1 MSRFL
6 LRRLGWSLLVLWF
19 VMTATFAI
27 TYVLPVDPVR
37 SMLGPHADPQTIE
50 QVRKN
55 LHLDDP
61 LLEQYAFYVGR
72 VAHGDLG
79 TSFRLARPVTQI
91 IGGALWPTVQLALA
105 ALFLQIVIGV
115 PLGILAATRRNRPAD
130 TIAQVIALL
139 GQSAPT
145 FFLGPLLIYLL
156 AYKAGVFPISG
167 YGEHGVADRL
177 WHIFLPALT
186 LAAGGTALYTRI
198 VRSDLIETLGEDY
211 VRTARA
217 KGLPTSRVLVHHA
230 LRNALLPLVTLVALD
245 LGTLLGGA
253 VVTEF
258 IFGWPG
264 IGREAVLGIFNLDL
278 PVILGV
284 VLFAATA
291 IVVVNLLVDLVYAW
305 LDPRVRLE

>member
-6 LRRLGWSLLVLWF
+6 VRRLGWSLLVIWF
-19 VMTATFAI
+19 VVSATFAI
-27 TYVLPVDPVR
+27 TYVLPADPVL
-37 SMLGPHADPQTIE
+37 SILGPHADPGTIE

-61 LLEQYAFYVGR
+61 VPTQYALFLGR
-72 VAHGDLG
+72 VVHGDLG
-79 TSFRLARPVTQI
+79 TSFRLARPVSEV
-91 IGGALWPTVQLALA
+91 IGNALWPTVQLALA
-105 ALFLQIVIGV
+105 ALLLQIVIGV
-115 PLGILAATRRNRPAD
+115 PLGGLAATRRNRPAD
-130 TIAQVIALL
+130 SLAQVLALL

-156 AYKAGVFPISG
+156 AYKTGLFPISG
-167 YGEHGVADRL
+167 YGEGLLDRL
-177 WHIFLPALT
+177 WHLFLPALT

-217 KGLPTSRVLVHHA
+217 KGLPASRVLLHHA
-230 LRNALLPLVTLVALD
+230 LRNALLPLVTLIALD

-253 VVTEF
+253 VVTEA
-258 IFGWPG
+258 IFSWPG
-264 IGREAVLGIFNLDL
+264 IGREAVNGILNMDL
-278 PVILGV
+278 PVILGIV
-284 VLFAATA
+284 MFAAIA
-291 IVVVNLLVDLVYAW
+291 IVLVNLVVDVVYAR

>member
-6 LRRLGWSLLVLWF
+6 IRRLGWSLLVLWF
-19 VMTATFAI
+19 AMTATFAI
-27 TYVLPVDPVR
+27 TYVLPADPVR
-37 SMLGPHADPQTIE
+37 TMLGPHADPDTIA
-50 QVRKN
+50 QVRHN
-55 LHLDDP
+55 LHLDASLP
-61 LLEQYAFYVGR
+61 AQYGYYVAQ
-72 VAHGDLG
+72 VARGDLG
-79 TSFRLARPVTQI
+79 TSFRLTRPVNQV
-91 IGGALWPTVQLALA
+91 IGDALWPTVQLALA
-105 ALFLQIVIGV
+105 ALLLQILIGV
-115 PLGILAATRRNRPAD
+115 PLGVLAAMRRNRPAD
-130 TIAQVIALL
+130 TLAQGIALL

-156 AYKAGVFPISG
+156 AYKTGWFPISG
-167 YGEHGVADRL
+167 YGEAGVLDRL

-217 KGLPTSRVLVHHA
+217 KGLPTWTVVMHHA
-230 LRNALLPLVTLVALD
+230 LRNALLPLVTLIALD
-245 LGTLLGGA
+245 LGALLGGA

-258 IFGWPG
+258 IFSWPG
-264 IGREAVLGIFNLDL
+264 IGREAVLSIFNMDL

-284 VLFAATA
+284 VLFAAAA

>member
-1 MSRFL
+1 VSRFL
-6 LRRLGWSLLVLWF
+6 IRRLGWSLLVLWF
-19 VMTATFAI
+19 AMTATFAI
-27 TYVLPVDPVR
+27 TYVLPADPVR
-37 SMLGPHADPQTIE
+37 TMLGPHADPDTIA
-50 QVRKN
+50 QVRHN
-55 LHLDDP
+55 LHLDASLP
-61 LLEQYAFYVGR
+61 AQYGYYVAQ
-72 VAHGDLG
+72 VARGDLG
-79 TSFRLARPVTQI
+79 TSFRLTRPVNQV
-91 IGGALWPTVQLALA
+91 IGDALWPTVQLALA
-105 ALFLQIVIGV
+105 ALLLQILIGV
-115 PLGILAATRRNRPAD
+115 PLGVLAAMRRNRPAD
-130 TIAQVIALL
+130 TLAQGIALL

-156 AYKAGVFPISG
+156 AYKTGWFPISG
-167 YGEHGVADRL
+167 YGEAGVLDRL

-217 KGLPTSRVLVHHA
+217 KGLPTWTVVMHHA
-230 LRNALLPLVTLVALD
+230 LRNALLPLVTLIALD
-245 LGTLLGGA
+245 LGALLGGA

-258 IFGWPG
+258 IFSWPG
-264 IGREAVLGIFNLDL
+264 IGREAVLSIFNMDL

-284 VLFAATA
+284 VLFAAAA

>member
-1 MSRFL
+1 VSRFL

-19 VMTATFAI
+19 VLTATFAI

-37 SMLGPHADPQTIE
+37 TMLGPHADPQTVA

-61 LLEQYAFYVGR
+61 LLDQYRYYVGR

-79 TSFRLARPVTQI
+79 TSFRLARPVTKI
-91 IGGALWPTVQLALA
+91 IAASVWPTVQLALA

-115 PLGILAATRRNRPAD
+115 PLGILAATQRNRPAD
-130 TIAQVIALL
+130 TMAQVVALL

-156 AYKAGVFPISG
+156 AYKLGMFPISG
-167 YGEHGVADRL
+167 YGEHGLGDRL

-198 VRSDLIETLGEDY
+198 VRSDLIEALGEDY

-217 KGLPTSRVLVHHA
+217 KGLPRSRVLLHHA
-230 LRNALLPLVTLVALD
+230 LRNALLPLVTLIALD

-258 IFGWPG
+258 IFSWPG

-291 IVVVNLLVDLVYAW
+291 IVVVNLLVDVAYAW